1 MALVKIKD
9 FDPNYRETFGG
20 GDIKGASVYTET
32 DEKVGTVDD
41 ILIDENTGE
50 FRYLIVDLGFWIF
63 GKKVLLPVGRSRMDQ
78 GADRVYVIG
87 LNREQAENL
96 PEFKSDM
103 TVDHDYEESVRGV
116 YRPSGTAA
124 GGSVTDQAMTGTYA
138 ATDPAMTGYATD
150 PTMTAGVMP
159 EQSLDNPTLTTAAGG
174 SVSDPAI
181 TGYTTDPMRTGTT
194 SEQSLDNPTLTTAA
208 AYDRNTY
215 SYDRDPDLYQMPE
228 ANQGLRLYQERL
240 IASKTRVK
248 AGEVTVGK
256 HVETEVAQVSVPIE
270 RERVVIERTTPGDI
284 GTPVMP
290 GEATFQEGEV
300 ARVEVY
306 EETPDV
312 HKEAFVREEV
322 QVRKEVDREVV
333 NAEDTVRRE
342 EIDIHTEGHPD
353 VKGPGTLGSDRI

>member
-1 MALVKIKD
+1 L
-9 FDPNYRETFGG
+9 
-20 GDIKGASVYTET
+20 
-32 DEKVGTVDD
+32 
-41 ILIDENTGE
+41 LDENSGE

-87 LNREQAENL
+87 LSREQAENL

-103 TVDHDYEESVRGV
+103 AIDHDYEESVRGV
-116 YRPSGTAA
+116 YRPSATVA

-138 ATDPAMTGYATD
+138 TTDPAMTGYATD
-150 PTMTAGVMP
+150 PTMTTGAMP
-159 EQSLDNPTLTTAAGG
+159 EQSLDNSTITT
-174 SVSDPAI
+174 
-181 TGYTTDPMRTGTT
+181 
-194 SEQSLDNPTLTTAA
+194 A

-256 HVETEVAQVSVPIE
+256 HVETEVAQVSVPVE
-270 RERVVIERTTPGDI
+270 RERVVIERTTPSSV

-306 EETPDV
+306 EETPDI

-333 NAEDTVRRE
+333 NVEDTVRRE

-353 VKGPGTLGSDRI
+353 VNGPGTLGSDRI

>member
-9 FDPNYRETFGG
+9 FDPNYHETFGG
-20 GDIKGASVYTET
+20 SDIKGASVYTET

-41 ILIDENTGE
+41 ILLDENTGE

-103 TVDHDYEESVRGV
+103 AIDHDYEESVRGV
-116 YRPSGTAA
+116 YRPSATAA

-138 ATDPAMTGYATD
+138 TTDPAMTGYATD

-159 EQSLDNPTLTTAAGG
+159 EQSLDNPTLTTAA
-174 SVSDPAI
+174 
-181 TGYTTDPMRTGTT
+181 
-194 SEQSLDNPTLTTAA
+194 

-215 SYDRDPDLYQMPE
+215 SYDREPDLYQMPE

-270 RERVVIERTTPGDI
+270 RERVVIERTTPSGI

-306 EETPDV
+306 EETPDI

-353 VKGPGTLGSDRI
+353 VTGPGASGSDRI